1 MTTPL
6 STRPGWLRQVNGV
19 EVGMGVA
26 VGVVVAVEVG
36 GIIVGV
42 GVGWF
47 DGEQA
52 ESPKRSER
60 VKMMR
65 R

>member
-1 MTTPL
+1 MEPL

-19 EVGMGVA
+19 AVGIGVA
-26 VGVVVAVEVG
+26 VGDVVAVEVG
-36 GIIVGV
+36 GGVVGV
-42 GVGWF
+42 GVGLF

-52 ESPKRSER
+52 ESPKRS
-60 VKMMR
+60 VKIKMMR